1 MYLFVVYLN
10 KIKFLSKAIFMSPII
25 IRKATNSD
33 LEVIQEISKQTFIET
48 FATVNTP
55 ENLDNY
61 VRENFNS
68 QQIALEINN
77 PESSFYLASLD
88 NKIIGYMKLNFGDSQ
103 TEIRSPQ
110 AMEIHRI
117 YVLKAFHGKKIGQ
130 LLLNE
135 AILIGQKFGVDSIW
149 LGVWEENHKAI
160 EFYSKNDF
168 VVFDKHSFTLG
179 NEVQTD
185 LLMELRIINQ
195 SIKLSVISR
204 YSAPF

>member
-10 KIKFLSKAIFMSPII
+10 KIKFQVKLFFMSSII
-25 IRKATNSD
+25 IRKATISD

-48 FATVNTP
+48 FAEVNTP
-55 ENLDNY
+55 ENMDNY

-68 QQIALEINN
+68 QQIALEVNN
-77 PESSFYLASLD
+77 RESSFYLASLY

-135 AILIGQKFGVDSIW
+135 AILIGKKFGVDSIW

-168 VVFDKHSFTLG
+168 VEFDKHIFTLG
-179 NEVQTD
+179 NDLQTD
-185 LLMELRIINQ
+185 LLMELIIINQ
-195 SIKLSVISR
+195 DI
-204 YSAPF
+204 YN